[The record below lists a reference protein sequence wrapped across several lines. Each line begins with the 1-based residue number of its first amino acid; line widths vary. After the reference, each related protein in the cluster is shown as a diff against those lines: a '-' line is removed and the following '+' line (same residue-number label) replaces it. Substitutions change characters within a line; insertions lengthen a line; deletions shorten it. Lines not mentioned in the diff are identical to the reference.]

1 MNRLIWTIGIAVAAL
16 SSTMAAAAPDSP
28 GFGGPGFSKAT
39 SIPAP
44 DGRWDFASWDAAH
57 QRVLVAHG
65 QDVLV
70 IDPSG
75 SGSVKAIGKVAGAH
89 AVLAIPGSN
98 TVLVSS
104 GHDDSMRILDETSGA
119 ELATIAVAANPD
131 AAILS
136 SDGRTAYVMGAK
148 AGAISIIDITR
159 RVETGRIALK
169 PGLEVPVLVS
179 PTLIAVNNGDQSE
192 IELADLATGKAAGVI
207 ALPGCTGPTGLAYA
221 PEQGLALSA
230 CANGKAALV
239 DIAARRLVSL
249 LPIGQGPDTAIW
261 QAARH
266 RFLVPCGRSGTLATI
281 SLDGR
286 QAHVQPSVETET
298 SARTAALDP
307 ASGRLYLP
315 AARFQPAPAGQR
327 PSMMP
332 GSFHL
337 VVLAPGR

>member
-1 MNRLIWTIGIAVAAL
+1 MKRVVWTMSIAAAAL
-16 SSTMAAAAPDSP
+16 ASTMAAAAPDSP
-28 GFGGPGFSKAT
+28 GFSKAA

-44 DGRWDFASWDAAH
+44 DGRWDFTSWDAAH
-57 QRVLVAHG
+57 RRVLVAHG

-75 SGSVKAIGKVAGAH
+75 SGSARAIGKVAGAH
-89 AVLAIPGSN
+89 AALAIPDSN

-104 GHDDSMRILDETSGA
+104 GHDDSVRILDATSGA
-119 ELATIAVAANPD
+119 ELATIPVAADPD

-148 AGAISIIDITR
+148 AGAISIIDLAR
-159 RVETGRIALK
+159 RVETGRIVLK
-169 PGLEVPVLVS
+169 PALEVPVLVS
-179 PTLIAVNNGDQSE
+179 STLLAVNNEDQNE
-192 IELADLATGKAAGVI
+192 IEFADLATGKAAGAI

-221 PEQGLALSA
+221 AEQGLALSV

-239 DIAARRLVSL
+239 DITARRLVSL

-261 QAARH
+261 DAAHH
-266 RFLVPCGRSGTLATI
+266 RFLVPCGRSGTLAII

-286 QAHVQPSVETET
+286 EAHVLPSVETET

-315 AARFQPAPAGQR
+315 AARFQPAVAGQR
-327 PSMMP
+327 PAMVA

-337 VVLAPGR
+337 VVLAPSG